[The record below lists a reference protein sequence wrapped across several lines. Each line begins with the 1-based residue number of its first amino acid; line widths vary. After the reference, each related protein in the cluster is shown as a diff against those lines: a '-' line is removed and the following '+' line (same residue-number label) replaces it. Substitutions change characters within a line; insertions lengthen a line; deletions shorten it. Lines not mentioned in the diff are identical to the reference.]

1 MAPETP
7 EQIKAKVFQSLQG
20 TRFAATSLE
29 QLSGGVGNFLYRAH
43 LAKFLD
49 DGTAEVAV
57 KHGEDYIA
65 SNPSAE
71 LTLERCVCSAPLR
84 SF

>member
-7 EQIKAKVFQSLQG
+7 EQIQEKVYQSLEG
-20 TRFAATSLE
+20 TQFAATSLK
-29 QLSGGVGNFLYRAH
+29 QLTGGVGNFLYHAR
-43 LAKFLD
+43 LAVPLE

-57 KHGEDYIA
+57 KHSENYIA

-71 LTLERCVCSAPLR
+71 LSLERCVCTSPR
-84 SF
+84 